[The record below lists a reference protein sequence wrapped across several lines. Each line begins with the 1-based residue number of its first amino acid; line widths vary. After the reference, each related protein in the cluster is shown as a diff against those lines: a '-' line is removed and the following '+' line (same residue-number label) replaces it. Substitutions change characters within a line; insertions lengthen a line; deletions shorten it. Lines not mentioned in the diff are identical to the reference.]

1 MIVKMTDFSKF
12 CHSQIWTGTYNCEA
26 MYPVKCKDRPLK
38 LENRNKEV
46 QDKHKELLGKAL

>member
-1 MIVKMTDFSKF
+1 LIVKMTDFSKF